1 MHYNDFFACGLI
13 KSTWATK
20 EKGGG
25 GFLAAFSEWVC
36 FLLFIC
42 ERYLSYS

>member
-25 GFLAAFSEWVC
+25 GFLAAFSE
-36 FLLFIC
+36 
-42 ERYLSYS
+42 